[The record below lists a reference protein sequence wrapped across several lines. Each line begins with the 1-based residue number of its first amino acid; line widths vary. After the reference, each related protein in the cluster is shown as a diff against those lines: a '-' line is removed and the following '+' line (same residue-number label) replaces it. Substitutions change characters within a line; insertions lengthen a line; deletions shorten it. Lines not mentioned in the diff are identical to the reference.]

1 MIKDKLTNA
10 DTYYGISERLKQG
23 FEWLKNNDLLNIPD
37 GRYLIDGEKIFANV
51 QSYITKDDAPYE
63 AHRRYADIQ
72 YMIKGLEKVGV
83 TDYSNCTTD
92 KEYDKE
98 KDIEFLHCNICS
110 SYQTLEEGEFLV
122 FYPQDA
128 HQPSLTP
135 DNKLSVK
142 KVIVK
147 VEIYRGGAAGIPAA
161 PFEEKSFYAAKM
173 FFAFLSISKSYNSP
187 LYGFFSE
194 ASLFEEKIFHNS
206 PKTGAF
212 ADFLFA

>member
-83 TDYSNCTTD
+83 TVQRIKNTIKKKILSFFIAIYAVHTRHWKKVN
-92 KEYDKE
+92 
-98 KDIEFLHCNICS
+98 S
-110 SYQTLEEGEFLV
+110 SYFIHRMHTSRL
-122 FYPQDA
+122 
-128 HQPSLTP
+128 
-135 DNKLSVK
+135 
-142 KVIVK
+142 
-147 VEIYRGGAAGIPAA
+147 
-161 PFEEKSFYAAKM
+161 
-173 FFAFLSISKSYNSP
+173 
-187 LYGFFSE
+187 
-194 ASLFEEKIFHNS
+194 
-206 PKTGAF
+206 
-212 ADFLFA
+212 

>member
-51 QSYITKDDAPYE
+51 QSYITKDDAPY
-63 AHRRYADIQ
+63 
-72 YMIKGLEKVGV
+72 L
-83 TDYSNCTTD
+83 NCTTD

-147 VEIYRGGAAGIPAA
+147 VEI
-161 PFEEKSFYAAKM
+161 
-173 FFAFLSISKSYNSP
+173 
-187 LYGFFSE
+187 
-194 ASLFEEKIFHNS
+194 
-206 PKTGAF
+206 
-212 ADFLFA
+212 

>member
-72 YMIKGLEKVGV
+72 YMVKGLEKVGV
-83 TDYSNCTTD
+83 TDYLNCTTD

-147 VEIYRGGAAGIPAA
+147 VEI
-161 PFEEKSFYAAKM
+161 
-173 FFAFLSISKSYNSP
+173 
-187 LYGFFSE
+187 
-194 ASLFEEKIFHNS
+194 
-206 PKTGAF
+206 
-212 ADFLFA
+212 